1 MTIRSILTILIL
13 IVIVSFGWA
22 TNYYRNLAERSR
34 QDYMNSKLL
43 TIQLSGTINQ
53 LKEKQEMVANLDEK
67 LTKELNDA
75 KNKIDTLKYDV
86 ATGRKQLQLQAFCN
100 KTVSAYKTSSTASLD
115 DGDRAR
121 LADSAE
127 QDYYTLRKRI
137 ELAQKQIEGLQI
149 YILQQCNN

>member
-1 MTIRSILTILIL
+1 MTIKNILTIILL
-13 IVIVSFGWA
+13 IVFISFGWA

-43 TIQLSGTINQ
+43 TIQLSATINQ
-53 LKEKQEMVANLDEK
+53 LKDKQELVANLDEK

-115 DGDRAR
+115 DANRAR

-127 QDYYTLRKRI
+127 QNYYTLRKRI
-137 ELAQKQIEGLQI
+137 ELAQKQIEGLQK